1 MQTESGKERSQMTKF
16 KKLFSTPKKT
26 VATITC
32 MLVLIALLGTGTVF
46 AASAVAESTAIGTE
60 NAQNFAFADAGIDPL
75 SASNVRTEFDYERGQ
90 FIYEVDFVA
99 GNSEYEYWIKA
110 SDGTVVK
117 KQVEIITQDGSDAVA
132 TAEITLDKAKE
143 IALADAGL
151 AIADVTFT
159 KGKLDVDDG
168 LSVYDV
174 DFFADNVK
182 YEYEIHA
189 VTGAVYSKSK
199 ETVVTPESASSPEN
213 TTSAT
218 TTELPATNQT
228 TQGTVEE
235 PQPSQSSKASQQPAQ
250 SSQSSQTQSASG
262 NISTETAK
270 SKALADAG
278 ISSSAATFI
287 KAKLDYDDG
296 IPVYDVEFYTS
307 SHEYDY
313 EIDART
319 GAVRSRDIE
328 ALEIAPQQQGSSNSS
343 YIGVEKAKSI
353 ALGHAGV
360 SNVTYTKAKL
370 DEDDGQVVYEIEF
383 YKDGVE
389 YEYTIRATDGSILEY
404 DSEWDD

>member
-90 FIYEVDFVA
+90 FIYDVDFIA

-151 AIADVTFT
+151 TIADVTFT

-168 LSVYDV
+168 LSVYDI

-182 YEYEIHA
+182 YEYEINA

-199 ETVVTPESASSPEN
+199 ETVVTQESASGSES
-213 TTSAT
+213 TAAT
-218 TTELPATNQT
+218 TGPQTSSQT

-383 YKDGVE
+383 YKGGVE
-389 YEYTIRATDGSILEY
+389 YEYTIRAADGSILEY